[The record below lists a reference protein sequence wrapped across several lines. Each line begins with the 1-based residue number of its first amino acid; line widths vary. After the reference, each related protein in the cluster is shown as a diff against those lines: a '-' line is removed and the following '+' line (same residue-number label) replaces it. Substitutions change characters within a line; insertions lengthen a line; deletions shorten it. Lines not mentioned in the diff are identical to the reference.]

1 MGVQGKIVGV
11 IKDFHFA
18 SLHHQVEPLVLE
30 YKPEWTGS
38 MFIKIKAGNPAATI
52 SFLESTFK
60 KLAPNTLFTYG
71 FLDDR
76 ISGLYKKENNMSA
89 ILKVFA
95 VLAILI
101 SCLGLFGL
109 TAHAAEVRTKE
120 IGIRKVIGASMSNLL
135 GLLSKD
141 FVLLVLAGNLIAW
154 PIAWYVANKWL
165 QEFTYRIHISWTVFL
180 LSAVVTLAI
189 AIVTIG
195 YHCIRTAT
203 ANPVK
208 SLRSE

>member
-1 MGVQGKIVGV
+1 M
-11 IKDFHFA
+11 
-18 SLHHQVEPLVLE
+18 
-30 YKPEWTGS
+30 
-38 MFIKIKAGNPAATI
+38 
-52 SFLESTFK
+52 
-60 KLAPNTLFTYG
+60 
-71 FLDDR
+71 
-76 ISGLYKKENNMSA
+76 
-89 ILKVFA
+89 
-95 VLAILI
+95 
-101 SCLGLFGL
+101 FGL

-165 QEFTYRIHISWTVFL
+165 QEFTYKINISWTVFL

-189 AIVTIG
+189 AIITIG
-195 YHCIRTAT
+195 YHCIKTAT

>member
-1 MGVQGKIVGV
+1 
-11 IKDFHFA
+11 
-18 SLHHQVEPLVLE
+18 
-30 YKPEWTGS
+30 
-38 MFIKIKAGNPAATI
+38 MFIKTKAGNPAATI
-52 SFLESTFK
+52 SFLEAKVKELS
-60 KLAPNTLFTYG
+60 PNTLFSYG
-71 FLDDR
+71 FLDDK
-76 ISGLYKKENNMSA
+76 ISGLENNMST

-141 FVLLVLAGNLIAW
+141 FVILVLAGNLIAW
-154 PIAWYVANKWL
+154 PIAWYAANKWL
-165 QEFTYRIHISWTVFL
+165 QEFQYKINISWTVFL
-180 LSAVVTLAI
+180 LSAVATLGI
-189 AIVTIG
+189 AIITIG
-195 YHCIRTAT
+195 YHCIKTAA